1 MNKQEHTRRA
11 QQIETL
17 ASMGYTYE
25 EAEKLAAI
33 SRRLRRWYARE
44 CGTDGGAIERDETTG
59 RPFWVT
65 YCERTGARRRYPVA
79 DQERGALKRLAALA
93 RHPYYLQ
100 TDPRGAALY
109 LLREGDVPEGQ
120 SAESYYSR
128 GVCVY

>member
-1 MNKQEHTRRA
+1 MNKAELQRRTA
-11 QQIETL
+11 QNETL
-17 ASMGYTYE
+17 ARMGYS
-25 EAEKLAAI
+25 EAEADTLRRI
-33 SRRLRRWYARE
+33 SLRLRRWYERE

-59 RPFWVT
+59 RPYRVH
-65 YCERTGARRRYPVA
+65 YCDRTGARRRYPIR
-79 DQERGALKRLAALA
+79 DMERGALERLAAIA